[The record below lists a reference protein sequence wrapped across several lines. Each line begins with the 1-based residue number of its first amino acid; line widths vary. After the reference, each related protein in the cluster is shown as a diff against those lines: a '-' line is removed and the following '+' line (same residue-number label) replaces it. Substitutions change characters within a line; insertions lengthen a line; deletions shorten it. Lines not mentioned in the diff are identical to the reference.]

1 MSKQPSRQAGK
12 AGSTKAKAAPKRNQ
26 DVQAH
31 QPQTKQAR
39 RQDRH
44 EDITKRRSAIDRA
57 RRQQAARR
65 RRTTLVAAIVVAAVA
80 VVSILAYLVYGNL
93 QAKHS
98 NGTASAST
106 VAPTATPVNPLY
118 PPVNGI
124 PCDLGE
130 QLATHFHAHLSI
142 YINGKPWT
150 IPANIGIGNVG
161 ATCLYWTHTHTSD
174 GVIHIEAPS
183 SGTYTL
189 GDFLEVWGSKFPDFN
204 YSTRLD
210 DASGWTVY
218 VDGKPYSGDFHKI
231 ILHEHTLITLAYNSP
246 NAKPDTSFNWG
257 TL

>member
-1 MSKQPSRQAGK
+1 MSKQTSRQAGK
-12 AGSTKAKAAPKRNQ
+12 SGNTKAKAAPKRNQ
-26 DVQAH
+26 NVQVR

-39 RQDRH
+39 PQDLP
-44 EDITKRRSAIDRA
+44 KRRGAIDRV

-65 RRTTLVAAIVVAAVA
+65 RRITIIAAIAVVAAA
-80 VVSILAYLVYGNL
+80 AVSIVAYLVYGNL

-98 NGTASAST
+98 PGTASTPAA
-106 VAPTATPVNPLY
+106 APTATPVNPLY

-150 IPANIGIGNVG
+150 IPANIGIGNEG
-161 ATCLYWTHTHTSD
+161 ATCLYWMHTHTSD

-183 SGTYTL
+183 NGTYTL
-189 GDFLEVWGSKFPDFN
+189 GNFLDIWGNKFPDFN

-218 VDGKPYSGDFHKI
+218 VDGQPYSGDFHNI
-231 ILHEHTLITLAYNSP
+231 VLHEHTLVTLAYNSP
-246 NAKPDTSFNWG
+246 KAKPDTSFNWG
-257 TL
+257 NL